1 MTQTDNQAQMISAA
15 QLAEQFEDI
24 INNYQTVLDAAE
36 KEKEEALIQVELF
49 KAKTAS
55 LKAAR
60 DSLAESLRSRQPV
73 QPGLLDRGEAAVD
86 ADRELLEKELAA
98 AREEIDSLK
107 AERDGLQE
115 ALRQADEH
123 MRSLEAQLKEAEKE
137 ADVPAEAPAAVV
149 EPAPQPVP
157 MMAEPVLEPVAEP
170 IQEVQAPQVAA
181 EPAPAEEMI
190 PDFEDQKKMLLQMQE
205 ELAKLEEQLRNQ
217 KQ

>member
-1 MTQTDNQAQMISAA
+1 
-15 QLAEQFEDI
+15 
-24 INNYQTVLDAAE
+24 
-36 KEKEEALIQVELF
+36 
-49 KAKTAS
+49 
-55 LKAAR
+55 
-60 DSLAESLRSRQPV
+60 
-73 QPGLLDRGEAAVD
+73 
-86 ADRELLEKELAA
+86 
-98 AREEIDSLK
+98 
-107 AERDGLQE
+107 
-115 ALRQADEH
+115 

-157 MMAEPVLEPVAEP
+157 RMAEPVLEPVAEP